1 MALSR
6 QAIQVGDILDAR
18 IMRVLPFGA
27 FVEPVSGFDA
37 LIVTKDRLPGAG
49 TVVPVRVAEIDEE
62 NRRMRLTLA

>member
-1 MALSR
+1 MSR
-6 QAIQVGDILDAR
+6 QTFQVGDVLDAR

-27 FVEPVSGFDA
+27 FVEPVGGFDA

-49 TVVPVRVAEIDEE
+49 AVVPVRVAEIDEE